1 MCTNKRSKE
10 HLRPRAGSP
19 AARFGRE
26 VPIVVEVVVIAPLD
40 MLVPF
45 LAAAANAAATAGST
59 VVAIDGGRTD
69 DGIHSGDGGTP
80 PDAGQSALAAIP
92 VAVFDHM
99 HIGLMP
105 AGSGPMMVV
114 WRTV

>member
-1 MCTNKRSKE
+1 
-10 HLRPRAGSP
+10 
-19 AARFGRE
+19 
-26 VPIVVEVVVIAPLD
+26 

-69 DGIHSGDGGTP
+69 DGIHSGGGGGTS

-99 HIGLMP
+99 HVGLMP